1 MSDQISFRLDEDQ
14 VHVWFTH
21 NCKQTDGEELTTML
35 PNGPQGWTVQSREPL
50 TVTPSIHCNPG
61 GTIGECV
68 HGWIRDGKWV
78 SDERSSEIP

>member
-1 MSDQISFRLDEDQ
+1 MTICQ
-14 VHVWFTH
+14 
-21 NCKQTDGEELTTML
+21 NC
-35 PNGPQGWTVQSREPL
+35 EPL